1 MAPNFAESLKP
12 QRTHV
17 QHDRNCLH
25 LDGSWDMEACSLDIL
40 HDFRVDFVFLLKL
53 IKGGNGVREICS
65 LNVDPVLVPEA
76 IYLQGKTQT
85 PS

>member
-1 MAPNFAESLKP
+1 
-12 QRTHV
+12 
-17 QHDRNCLH
+17 
-25 LDGSWDMEACSLDIL
+25 MEACSLDIL